1 MYYENDFLNDLFSSK
16 NEENVNKSSSHEKV
30 LKLPDATARKALELV
45 GINASGETEAKLIN
59 FLRDRFS
66 ICHCCVLSMKSTP
79 FKELGID
86 IGVQELVI
94 NEELAILYSPVF
106 TSTPTKISVA

>member
-1 MYYENDFLNDLFSSK
+1 MYYENDSLNDLFSSK
-16 NEENVNKSSSHEKV
+16 NEENVTQPSYHKRV

-59 FLRDRFS
+59 FLKDRFS

-79 FKELGID
+79 FIELGID
-86 IGVQELVI
+86 IGTQELVI
-94 NEELAILYSPVF
+94 NEELAMLYSTVF
-106 TSTPTKISVA
+106 TNTPTKISVA